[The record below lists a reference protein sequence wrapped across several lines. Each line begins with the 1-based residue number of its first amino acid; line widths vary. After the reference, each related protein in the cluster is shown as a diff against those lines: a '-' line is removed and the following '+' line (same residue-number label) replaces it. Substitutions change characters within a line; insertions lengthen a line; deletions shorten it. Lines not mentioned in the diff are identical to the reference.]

1 MYIREYMN
9 IAQSMYQNIS
19 SLWSR
24 DGSGSFLENKK
35 LLELGNI
42 IQSVDK
48 SSLMNERIPQ
58 MVVIVR

>member
-24 DGSGSFLENKK
+24 DGSGSF
-35 LLELGNI
+35 
-42 IQSVDK
+42 S
-48 SSLMNERIPQ
+48 
-58 MVVIVR
+58 